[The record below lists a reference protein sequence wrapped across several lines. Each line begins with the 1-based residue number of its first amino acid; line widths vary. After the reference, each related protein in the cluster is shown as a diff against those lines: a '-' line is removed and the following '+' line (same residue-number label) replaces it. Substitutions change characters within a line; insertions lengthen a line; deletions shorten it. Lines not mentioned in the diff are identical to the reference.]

1 MMRLINGRGIN
12 LLSLARNA
20 RTSVEMIDRF
30 YAKHLTAEMNVID
43 LQSHTNEKLE
53 EITNEVRQ
61 RVRANGNEDSDKRD
75 IEQPN

>member
-1 MMRLINGRGIN
+1 MLRLINGRGIN

-43 LQSHTNEKLE
+43 LQSHANERLE

-61 RVRANGNEDSDKRD
+61 RVRENGKSEHDHGDTA
-75 IEQPN
+75 P